1 MMCLFWVR
9 KGAKRCANEVA
20 SDGTRIE
27 KIKSA
32 CWISSSSVLTSII
45 PAEFDNFCV
54 RSLRPVKFVIIRNLL
69 SPEARSAR
77 PTAWPYKM
85 KLD

>member
-1 MMCLFWVR
+1 MMCLFLFN
-9 KGAKRCANEVA
+9 KGAKRCASNVA

-32 CWISSSSVLTSII
+32 SLIICSSVLTSII

-54 RSLRPVKFVIIRNLL
+54 RSLRPVKFVIIRNLF
-69 SPEARSAR
+69 SPEQRRAR
-77 PTAWPYKM
+77 PIE
-85 KLD
+85 

>member
-1 MMCLFWVR
+1 MMRLFLFN
-9 KGAKRCANEVA
+9 KGAKRCASDIA

-27 KIKSA
+27 TMKSA
-32 CWISSSSVLTSII
+32 SSTICSSVLTSII

-69 SPEARSAR
+69 LPEERRA
-77 PTAWPYKM
+77 
-85 KLD
+85 